1 MQVLPDVSS
10 WNFNG
15 THEMH
20 GQEANLWVYEQR
32 QDSHLH
38 AERHC
43 RFLLHTLIVSKVCS
57 PFEAMLSVKA
67 GSQLSAGRLSLQLL
81 CSNTES
87 NPVKKSY

>member
-32 QDSHLH
+32 
-38 AERHC
+38 
-43 RFLLHTLIVSKVCS
+43 
-57 PFEAMLSVKA
+57 
-67 GSQLSAGRLSLQLL
+67 
-81 CSNTES
+81 
-87 NPVKKSY
+87 